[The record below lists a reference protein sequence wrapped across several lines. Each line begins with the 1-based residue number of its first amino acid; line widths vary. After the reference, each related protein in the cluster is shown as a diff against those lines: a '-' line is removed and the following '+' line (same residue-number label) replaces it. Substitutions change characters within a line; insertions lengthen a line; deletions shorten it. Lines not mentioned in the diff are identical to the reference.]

1 MRRRSVQQVRARQAR
16 LWVAREALV
25 RTGVTVTTAGRRRGA
40 SGELSARL
48 DSSQSRR
55 QKARPAMTKAS
66 VTPRGAAAFTRKHAS
81 GRADAGAPVRG
92 KGSVRRRGS
101 TTPRGRKRSR
111 GLTASALFEA
121 GRLAQLVGPRVPQ
134 TAPSDT
140 LGYGEQRP
148 PLLVRGATRARPAGH
163 ARRSGWWRWT
173 ARARVAMLA
182 SGLGS
187 ASIGRCVGVAA
198 RWAWR

>member
-1 MRRRSVQQVRARQAR
+1 MTSEQKLASISSALPLYVSR
-16 LWVAREALV
+16 LRK
-25 RTGVTVTTAGRRRGA
+25 RKSPAGDPCGD
-40 SGELSARL
+40 E
-48 DSSQSRR
+48 
-55 QKARPAMTKAS
+55 
-66 VTPRGAAAFTRKHAS
+66 AAAASSSTTGLLLIVHCSSGCAPARTLGFTRKHAS

-92 KGSVRRRGS
+92 KGSVRRRGA

-134 TAPSDT
+134 TAQSDT